1 MRRMIIA
8 AVLGISLPFTTP
20 AATEELTTVT
30 MTTITEWKAVFG
42 KVEARN
48 NVPARSRIGGTLT
61 EITVSEGTDVTE
73 GQQIGTIYDAKLA
86 LQLDSIVAQ
95 VDALQSQLEN
105 AQTELTRGEDLLKRG
120 VTTVQRLDALRTQV
134 DVLTSQIE
142 SIEAEKRVI
151 EQRAAEGAVLA
162 PISGR
167 VLTVPV
173 TTGSVLMPGEVV
185 SMIGGGGFYLRLA
198 VPERHAAFL
207 REGADIQ
214 IGEDGSTQ
222 TGKLAKVYP
231 QIQNGR
237 VIADVEMSEL
247 GSGFVDARVLVRLPV
262 GETSALLVPADLV
275 VTRMGLDFVTVKEGE
290 HGTLRAI
297 VPGEHHVI
305 DGKSMI
311 EVLSGLSEGENVT
324 LTKDVAY
331 TPAKD
336 HGNDGH

>member
-8 AVLGISLPFTTP
+8 AFIGLSLPFATT
-20 AATEELTTVT
+20 ALAGEVTVT
-30 MTTITEWKAVFG
+30 TTTITEWKAVFG

-48 NVPARSRIGGTLT
+48 NVPARARLGGTLT
-61 EITVSEGTDVTE
+61 EIMVSEGTDVTE

-86 LQLDSIVAQ
+86 LQLDSISAQ
-95 VDALQSQLEN
+95 AGAIQSQLEN
-105 AQTELTRGEDLLKRG
+105 AEVELTRGEDLLKRG

-134 DVLTSQIE
+134 DVLKSQIE
-142 SIEAEKRVI
+142 ATEAEKRVI

-167 VLTVPV
+167 VLSVPV

-185 SMIGGGGFYLRLA
+185 AMIGGGGFYLRLA

-207 REGADIQ
+207 HEGADIQ
-214 IGEDGSTQ
+214 IGEDGSSQ

-237 VIADVEMSEL
+237 VIADVEMPEL

-262 GETSALLVPADLV
+262 GQAQALLVPADLV
-275 VTRMGLDFVTVKEGE
+275 VTRMGLDFVSVKQGD
-290 HGTLRAI
+290 HSALRTI
-297 VPGEHHVI
+297 VPGEHHTVN
-305 DGKSMI
+305 GHSMV
-311 EVLSGLSEGENVT
+311 EVLSGLNEGETVVPT
-324 LTKDVAY
+324 TDVPH

-336 HGNDGH
+336 GGHD